1 MMPNNHVPLMAI
13 AVVLVAVVVINGS
26 FQSARARADRVTADK
41 AALELGRKVLA
52 VKHAIHNPGG
62 PHAMKAITD
71 LGRDQRY
78 YVMVR
83 GWLAYQLEGDMSIFY
98 ARKERTPDAVMERID
113 FLNEA
118 IRAIDLE

>member
-1 MMPNNHVPLMAI
+1 MKPSNPVPNMPI
-13 AVVLVAVVVINGS
+13 AVILVAVVVINGS
-26 FQSARARADRVTADK
+26 LQPARADPVTAEQT
-41 AALELGRKVLA
+41 ALELGRKVLA
-52 VKHAIHNPGG
+52 VRHAIQNPGE

-98 ARKERTPDAVMERID
+98 ASKERTPDAVIERID